1 MRDPMPRH
9 GSGCGRD
16 FDKFFRIAPAA
27 GPADLAESGRTVML
41 LEINDDFLRAVCE
54 SWPEASAG
62 SCLRCTCWSYKEM
75 RFGFYDDETGKN
87 HVVGLEDLRRGLEI
101 FFGLLLSGKFR
112 AGLGTG
118 VLLDPGNWDG
128 ELMDGLAQAAI
139 FGEVR
144 YG

>member
-1 MRDPMPRH
+1 MRDPMPGH

-16 FDKFFRIAPAA
+16 FDKFFKISITGSEN
-27 GPADLAESGRTVML
+27 GPENRSALALV
-41 LEINDDFLRAVCE
+41 LEINDDFLRSICE

-62 SCLRCTCWSYKEM
+62 SCLRCSSWRYKEM
-75 RFGFYDDETGKN
+75 RFGFFDEETGKIY
-87 HVVGLEDLRRGLEI
+87 VVGLADLRRGLGV

-112 AGLGTG
+112 TGLGTEA
-118 VLLDPGNWDG
+118 LLDPGNWDE
-128 ELMDGLAQAAI
+128 ELMDGLVQAAI